1 MLLNEVVII
10 DEGIDISYYFKS
22 IDIIG
27 LIEILASSF
36 LANKYSFSLFVLTA
50 PKNK

>member
-22 IDIIG
+22 IDITG
-27 LIEILASSF
+27 VIEMNLQLFS
-36 LANKYSFSLFVLTA
+36 ANKYSFSHFVLTA
-50 PKNK
+50 PINK